1 MSDVHT
7 CVLFFK
13 GVVGIFM
20 LFLHMCAYVCACAF
34 SWVEECVD
42 NCIAFFFI
50 NLCVDRQGN
59 SLLAY
64 CVLHVVSCMLF
75 FSFFSRIRDNYF
87 GALAN
92 TGFGHVCE

>member
-1 MSDVHT
+1 MCTRVCYFSKEWLAFLCCFCICVRT
-7 CVLFFK
+7 CVRVLFPGLK
-13 GVVGIFM
+13 NVLTTV
-20 LFLHMCAYVCACAF
+20 LH
-34 SWVEECVD
+34 
-42 NCIAFFFI
+42 FFFI

-64 CVLHVVSCMLF
+64 CVLHVVCCLLF